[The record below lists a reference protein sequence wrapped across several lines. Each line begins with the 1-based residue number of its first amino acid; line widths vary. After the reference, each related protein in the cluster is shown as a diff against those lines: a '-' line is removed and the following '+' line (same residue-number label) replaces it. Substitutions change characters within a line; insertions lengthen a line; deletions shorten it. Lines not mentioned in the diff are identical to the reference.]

1 MRKYLLV
8 TCSILSLVIVAG
20 CGSVATPTTT
30 NTNAISSTPEV
41 DVALQGTWAGTG
53 GNIMGNDTTVAIA
66 ITNGIITLT
75 IDEPLERE
83 VITAHYNVQSVES
96 TKFLLTLS
104 QLTVD
109 IDHYGNDSEET
120 VNKRITDDTERY
132 ATSLSKITLDLEN
145 SNQMQFYPDDST
157 IDAIVLYRQ

>member
-1 MRKYLLV
+1 MKKYLLIAS
-8 TCSILSLVIVAG
+8 SILSLIIMAG
-20 CGSVATPTTT
+20 CGSISTPTVT
-30 NTNAISSTPEV
+30 NTNVISSTPEV
-41 DVALQGTWAGTG
+41 DVAIQGTWAGTG

-75 IDEPLERE
+75 IDEALERE
-83 VITAHYNVQSVES
+83 VITANYNVQSVEG

-104 QLTVD
+104 QVTVD
-109 IDHYGNDSEET
+109 IDHYGNDSQDT
-120 VNKRITDDTERY
+120 VNKRIAGDTERY

-157 IDAIVLYRQ
+157 TDAIVLYRQ